1 VDTVRK
7 NPTHYLEAQKAKL
20 ATLAKL
26 AAKNAALAAAAKLAE
41 KNRIQRLAELG
52 VRVVYTIID

>member
-1 VDTVRK
+1 MRK

-26 AAKNAALAAAAKLAE
+26 AAKHEADAVAAKLAE
-41 KNRIQRLAELG
+41 KARIQRLAELG

>member
-1 VDTVRK
+1 MRK

-20 ATLAKL
+20 AALAKL
-26 AAKNAALAAAAKLAE
+26 AAKEAADTAAAKLGE
-41 KNRIQRLAELG
+41 KARIQRLAELG

>member
-1 VDTVRK
+1 VRK

-26 AAKNAALAAAAKLAE
+26 AAKHEADAVAAKLAE
-41 KNRIQRLAELG
+41 KARIQRLAELG